1 MEFYQ
6 LTYFLAAAQTQN
18 FRKAAELCLVAQSA
32 LSRQIAALE
41 DELEVAL
48 FTRNKKRVALTPAGQ
63 EFALYVRNAME
74 QLQEG
79 QQFISELRS
88 GQRGTI
94 RIGCIESLATAF
106 LPALFASFHQQFP
119 HVRLKV
125 CVNHT
130 DELVTS
136 VEQGEV
142 ELGLILDPRLQ
153 SELLIIKELFR
164 QPLHLLVSAQH
175 PLAQSKVSAVTLEQI
190 VAEPLLL
197 LDETSRMG
205 QITKRIFA
213 QRGLPIRP
221 LVEIESVEGLKE
233 MVRQGIGVT
242 LTLPA
247 LIRPSQIGS
256 DLMLLPITGLEEE
269 FIFALVYRRV
279 GTISRAAREF
289 IHAITQRTMPEE
301 LSDAPTINK
310 HAAC

>member
-48 FTRNKKRVALTPAGQ
+48 FTRTKKRVTLTTAGQ

-79 QQFISELRS
+79 QLFLAELQA

-106 LPALFASFHQQFP
+106 LPALFASFHQQYP
-119 HVRLKV
+119 QIRLKV
-125 CVNHT
+125 RVNHT
-130 DELVTS
+130 DELITS

-153 SELLIIKELFR
+153 SELLIVKELFR
-164 QPLHLLVSAQH
+164 QPLHLLVSALH
-175 PLAQSKVSAVTLEQI
+175 PLAQRQVPSVTLEQI
-190 VAEPLLL
+190 TTEPLLL

-205 QITKRIFA
+205 QITKRIFT
-213 QRGLPIRP
+213 QRGLPIHP
-221 LVEIESVEGLKE
+221 LIEIESVEGLKE

-247 LIRPSQIGS
+247 LIRPSQIGK
-256 DLMLLPITGLEEE
+256 DLVLLPITGLTEE

-279 GTISRAAREF
+279 GSISRAAREF
-289 IHAITQRTMPEE
+289 INTISRQTIPTS
-301 LSDAPTINK
+301 SDTSI
-310 HAAC
+310 

>member
-41 DELEVAL
+41 GELEVAL
-48 FTRNKKRVALTPAGQ
+48 FTRQKKRVILTPAGQ
-63 EFALYVRNAME
+63 EFAFYVRNAME

-79 QQFISELRS
+79 QQFLSELRA

-94 RIGCIESLATAF
+94 YIGCIESLATAF
-106 LPALFASFHQQFP
+106 LPALFASFHQHYP
-119 HVRLKV
+119 HIRLRVR
-125 CVNHT
+125 VNHT
-130 DELVTS
+130 DELIML

-153 SELLIIKELFR
+153 SELLIIQELFR

-175 PLAQSKVSAVTLEQI
+175 PLALRKVAEVMLEQI
-190 VAEPLLL
+190 VTEPLLA
-197 LDETSRMG
+197 LDESSRMG
-205 QITKRIFA
+205 QITKRIFT
-213 QRGLPIRP
+213 QRGLPMHP

-247 LIRPSQIGS
+247 LIRPYQIGK
-256 DLMLLPITGLEEE
+256 DLVLLPITDLPEE
-269 FIFALVYRRV
+269 FIFALVYRRT
-279 GTISRAAREF
+279 GSISRAAREF
-289 IHAITQRTMPEE
+289 IN
-301 LSDAPTINK
+301 TIAQQSK
-310 HAAC
+310 ETLQP

>member
-1 MEFYQ
+1 MRSIFEEGALEFYQ

-48 FTRNKKRVALTPAGQ
+48 FTRSKKRVTLTTAGQ

-79 QQFISELRS
+79 QQFLSELRA

-94 RIGCIESLATAF
+94 YIGCIESLATAF
-106 LPALFASFHQQFP
+106 LPTLFAAFHQRYP
-119 HVRLKV
+119 NIRLKV
-125 CVNHT
+125 RVNHT
-130 DELVTS
+130 DELITL

-142 ELGLILDPRLQ
+142 ELGLILDPKQQ
-153 SELLIIKELFR
+153 SELLIVKELFR

-175 PLAQSKVSAVTLEQI
+175 PLAQRKIPAVTLEQI
-190 VAEPLLL
+190 STEPLLV

-213 QRGLPIRP
+213 QRGLPVRP

-247 LIRPSQIGS
+247 LIRPYQVGH
-256 DLMLLPITGLEEE
+256 DLVLLPITGLPEE
-269 FIFALVYRRV
+269 FIFALVYRRI
-279 GTISRAAREF
+279 GSISRAAREF
-289 IHAITQRTMPEE
+289 ISAIAQQGRETLQP
-301 LSDAPTINK
+301 
-310 HAAC
+310 

>member
-1 MEFYQ
+1 MEFHQ

-18 FRKAAELCLVAQSA
+18 FRKAAELSLVAQSA

-41 DELEVAL
+41 DELGVEL
-48 FTRNKKRVALTPAGQ
+48 FTRKKKRVTLTTAGQ
-63 EFALYVRNAME
+63 EFALYVRNALE

-79 QQFISELRS
+79 QQFLAELQA

-94 RIGCIESLATAF
+94 RIGCIESLASAF
-106 LPALFASFHQQFP
+106 LPALFASFHQQYP
-119 HVRLKV
+119 NIRLKV
-125 CVNHT
+125 RVNHT
-130 DELVTS
+130 DELIRL

-142 ELGLILDPRLQ
+142 ELGLILDPGLQ
-153 SELLIIKELFR
+153 SELLVVKELFR

-175 PLAQSKVSAVTLEQI
+175 LLAQMEASAVTLEQI
-190 VAEPLLL
+190 VTEPLLL

-213 QRGLPIRP
+213 RRRLSISP

-247 LIRPSQIGS
+247 LIRPSQIGN
-256 DLMLLPITGLEEE
+256 DLALLPIAGLEEE
-269 FIFALVYRRV
+269 FNFALVYRRV
-279 GTISRAAREF
+279 GSISRAAREF
-289 IHAITQRTMPEE
+289 INAIAQQAM
-301 LSDAPTINK
+301 NK
-310 HAAC
+310 RL

>member
-18 FRKAAELCLVAQSA
+18 FRKAAELCIVAQSA

-41 DELEVAL
+41 DELEITL
-48 FTRNKKRVALTPAGQ
+48 FTRYKKRVTLTTAGQ

-79 QQFISELRS
+79 QLFLAELQA

-94 RIGCIESLATAF
+94 CIGCIESLTTAF
-106 LPALFASFHQQFP
+106 LPALFASFHQQYP
-119 HVRLKV
+119 HIRLKV
-125 CVNHT
+125 RVNHT
-130 DELVTS
+130 DELVTA

-175 PLAQSKVSAVTLEQI
+175 PLAQRKVSAVTLEQI
-190 VAEPLLL
+190 ITEPLLL
-197 LDETSRMG
+197 LEETSRMG

-213 QRGLPIRP
+213 QRGLPIQP
-221 LVEIESVEGLKE
+221 LIEIESVEGLKE

-247 LIRPSQIGS
+247 LIRPSQIGH
-256 DLMLLPITGLEEE
+256 DLVLLPITSLTEE
-269 FIFALVYRRV
+269 FVFALVYRRV
-279 GTISRAAREF
+279 GSISRAAREF
-289 IHAITQRTMPEE
+289 INTIARQTMSSSP
-301 LSDAPTINK
+301 DTTT
-310 HAAC
+310 

>member
-6 LTYFLAAAQTQN
+6 LTYFLAAVQTQN

-41 DELEVAL
+41 DELEVTL
-48 FTRNKKRVALTPAGQ
+48 FVRQKKRVTLTPAGQ
-63 EFALYVRNAME
+63 EFALHVRNAME

-79 QQFISELRS
+79 QQLLSELRA

-94 RIGCIESLATAF
+94 LIGCIESLATAF
-106 LPALFASFHQQFP
+106 LPALFASFHQQYP

-125 CVNHT
+125 RVNHT
-130 DELVTS
+130 DELITS

-153 SELLIIKELFR
+153 SELLIVKELFR

-175 PLAQSKVSAVTLEQI
+175 PLAQMKAAAVTLERITTEQ
-190 VAEPLLL
+190 LLL

-205 QITKRIFA
+205 QITKRIFT
-213 QRGLPIRP
+213 QRGLPVRP
-221 LVEIESVEGLKE
+221 LIEIESVEGLKE
-233 MVRQGIGVT
+233 MVRQDIGVT

-247 LIRPSQIGS
+247 LIRPSQVGN
-256 DLMLLPITGLEEE
+256 DLVLLPIVGLTEE

-279 GTISRAAREF
+279 GPISRAAREF
-289 IHAITQRTMPEE
+289 INTIVQQTMP
-301 LSDAPTINK
+301 SSPNAR
-310 HAAC
+310 A

>member
-41 DELEVAL
+41 DELEVEL
-48 FTRNKKRVALTPAGQ
+48 FTRYKKRVTLTPAGQ
-63 EFALYVRNAME
+63 EFAHYVRNAME

-79 QQFISELRS
+79 QQFISELQS

-106 LPALFASFHQQFP
+106 LPTLFASFHQQYPNIHFK
-119 HVRLKV
+119 VR
-125 CVNHT
+125 VNHT
-130 DELVTS
+130 DELITM

-142 ELGLILDPRLQ
+142 ELGLILDPHLH

-175 PLAQSKVSAVTLEQI
+175 PLALTKASSVTLEQI
-190 VAEPLLL
+190 LAVPFLL
-197 LDETSRMG
+197 LDQTSRMG
-205 QITKRIFA
+205 QITKRIFM
-213 QRGLPIRP
+213 QRGLPLHP
-221 LVEIESVEGLKE
+221 LIEIESVEGLKE
-233 MVRQGIGVT
+233 MVQQGIGVT

-256 DLMLLPITGLEEE
+256 DLVLLPVADIEEE

-279 GTISRAAREF
+279 GSISRAARECINTI
-289 IHAITQRTMPEE
+289 IHQTQTSSS
-301 LSDAPTINK
+301 LTDSK
-310 HAAC
+310 L

>member
-48 FTRNKKRVALTPAGQ
+48 FTRNKKRVALTSEGQ

-79 QQFISELRS
+79 QQWLAGLQT

-94 RIGCIESLATAF
+94 RLGCIESLATAL
-106 LPALFASFHQQFP
+106 LPTLFASFHDQYPQ
-119 HVRLKV
+119 VRLKV

-130 DELVTS
+130 DELINM
-136 VEQGEV
+136 VEQGEI
-142 ELGLILDPRLQ
+142 ELGLVLDPHLQ
-153 SELLIIKELFR
+153 SELLIIRELFR
-164 QPLHLLVSAQH
+164 QPLHMLVSPQH
-175 PLAQSKVSAVTLEQI
+175 PLAQVGAPPVTLEH
-190 VAEPLLL
+190 VMSEPILL
-197 LDETSRMG
+197 LDQTSRMG

-213 QRGLPIRP
+213 QRGLSISP

-242 LTLPA
+242 ITLPA

-256 DLMLLPITGLEEE
+256 DLVLLPITDVQEE
-269 FIFALVYRRV
+269 IVFALVYRRV
-279 GTISRAAREF
+279 GSISRAAREF
-289 IHAITQRTMPEE
+289 INRI
-301 LSDAPTINK
+301 L
-310 HAAC
+310 

>member
-18 FRKAAELCLVAQSA
+18 FRRAAELCLVAQSA

-41 DELEVAL
+41 NELEVEL
-48 FTRNKKRVALTPAGQ
+48 FTRRKKRVTLTPAGQ
-63 EFALYVRNAME
+63 EFSLYVRNAME

-79 QQFISELRS
+79 QQFLTELRA

-94 RIGCIESLATAF
+94 LIGCIESLATAL
-106 LPALFASFHQQFP
+106 LPSLFASFHQRYP
-119 HVRLKV
+119 HIRLKV
-125 CVNHT
+125 RVNHT
-130 DELVTS
+130 DELITL

-142 ELGLILDPRLQ
+142 ELGLILDPKQQ
-153 SELLIIKELFR
+153 SELLIVKELFR

-175 PLAQSKVSAVTLEQI
+175 PLVQSKIPAVTLEQI
-190 VAEPLLL
+190 ITEPLLV

-205 QITKRIFA
+205 QITKRILA
-213 QRGLPIRP
+213 QRGLPIHP

-247 LIRPSQIGS
+247 LIRPYQVGN
-256 DLMLLPITGLEEE
+256 DLMLLPISGLTEE
-269 FIFALVYRRV
+269 FIFALVYRRI
-279 GTISRAAREF
+279 GPISRAAREF
-289 IHAITQRTMPEE
+289 ISAISQQSMGT
-301 LSDAPTINK
+301 L
-310 HAAC
+310 HL

>member
-1 MEFYQ
+1 MELYQ

-48 FTRNKKRVALTPAGQ
+48 FTRTKKRVALTPEGQ
-63 EFALYVRNAME
+63 EFALYVRNAMD

-79 QQFISELRS
+79 QQWLTRVQA

-94 RIGCIESLATAF
+94 RIGCIESLATAL
-106 LPALFASFHQQFP
+106 LPALFASFHQRYP
-119 HVRLKV
+119 YVRLKV
-125 CVNHT
+125 CVDHT
-130 DELVTS
+130 DELIML
-136 VEQGEV
+136 VEQGEI

-175 PLAQSKVSAVTLEQI
+175 PLAQMHASEVSLEHI
-190 VAEPLLL
+190 TTEPLLL

-213 QRGLPIRP
+213 QRGLLVRP
-221 LVEIESVEGLKE
+221 LIEIESVEGLKE

-247 LIRPSQIGS
+247 LIRPSQIGK
-256 DLMLLPITGLEEE
+256 DLVLLPIIDVPET

-279 GTISRAAREF
+279 GSISQAAREF
-289 IHAITQRTMPEE
+289 
-301 LSDAPTINK
+301 LSTISQ
-310 HAAC
+310 

>member
-48 FTRNKKRVALTPAGQ
+48 FTRQKKRVTLTPAGQ
-63 EFALYVRNAME
+63 EFAVYVRNAME

-79 QQFISELRS
+79 QQFLTELRA

-94 RIGCIESLATAF
+94 YIGCIESLATAF
-106 LPALFASFHQQFP
+106 LPVLFASFNQHYP
-119 HVRLKV
+119 HIRLKV
-125 CVNHT
+125 RVNHT
-130 DELVTS
+130 DELITL

-153 SELLIIKELFR
+153 SELLIIQELFR

-175 PLAQSKVSAVTLEQI
+175 PLAQRKVLAVTLEEI
-190 VAEPLLL
+190 VAEPLLV
-197 LDETSRMG
+197 LDESSRMG
-205 QITKRIFA
+205 QITKRILT
-213 QRGLPIRP
+213 QRGLPVHP

-247 LIRPSQIGS
+247 LIRPYQIGN
-256 DLMLLPITGLEEE
+256 DLVLLPITDLTEE

-279 GTISRAAREF
+279 GSISRAAREF
-289 IHAITQRTMPEE
+289 ISTISQQTMKTLQP
-301 LSDAPTINK
+301 
-310 HAAC
+310 

>member
-1 MEFYQ
+1 VEFYQ

-48 FTRNKKRVALTPAGQ
+48 FTRHKKRVTLTAAGQ
-63 EFALYVRNAME
+63 EFALYVSKAME

-79 QQFISELRS
+79 QQFLSELQS

-94 RIGCIESLATAF
+94 LIGCIESLATAF
-106 LPALFASFHQQFP
+106 LPPLFASFRQRYP
-119 HVRLKV
+119 HIRLKV
-125 CVNHT
+125 RVNHT
-130 DELVTS
+130 DELITA

-142 ELGLILDPRLQ
+142 ELGLILDPRQQ
-153 SELLIIKELFR
+153 SELLIVKELYR

-175 PLAQSKVSAVTLEQI
+175 TLAQRKDAAVMFEQI
-190 VAEPLLL
+190 VTEPFIL

-213 QRGLPIRP
+213 QRGLPLRP

-233 MVRQGIGVT
+233 MVKQGVGVT

-256 DLMLLPITGLEEE
+256 DLVLLPIADLAEE

-279 GTISRAAREF
+279 GSISRAAREF
-289 IHAITQRTMPEE
+289 INTIVQQTLPA
-301 LSDAPTINK
+301 SDARS
-310 HAAC
+310 

>member
-1 MEFYQ
+1 MEFHQ

-18 FRKAAELCLVAQSA
+18 FRKAAELCIVAQSA

-48 FTRNKKRVALTPAGQ
+48 FTRKKKRVTLTPAGQ
-63 EFALYVRNAME
+63 EFARYVRNAME

-79 QQFISELRS
+79 QQWLSELHA
-88 GQRGTI
+88 GERGTI
-94 RIGCIESLATAF
+94 LLGCIESLATAL
-106 LPALFASFHQQFP
+106 LPAIFTSFHQHYP
-119 HVRLKV
+119 NVRLKV
-125 CVNHT
+125 RVNHT
-130 DELVTS
+130 DELITF

-153 SELLIIKELFR
+153 SELLIVKELFR

-175 PLAQSKVSAVTLEQI
+175 PLAQANASEVTLEKI
-190 VAEPLLL
+190 MTEPLLL

-205 QITKRIFA
+205 QITTRIFV
-213 QRGLPIRP
+213 QRGLPVRP
-221 LVEIESVEGLKE
+221 LIEIESVEGLKE

-247 LIRPSQIGS
+247 LIRPSQLGH
-256 DLMLLPITGLEEE
+256 DLVLLPITDLTEE

-279 GTISRAAREF
+279 GSISRAARQF
-289 IHAITQRTMPEE
+289 ISAISQQSMKNLP
-301 LSDAPTINK
+301 
-310 HAAC
+310 

>member
-1 MEFYQ
+1 MEFHQ

-18 FRKAAELCLVAQSA
+18 FRKAAERCYVAQSA

-41 DELEVAL
+41 DELDVAL
-48 FTRNKKRVALTPAGQ
+48 FTRHKKRVTLTPAGQ
-63 EFALYVRNAME
+63 EFARYVRNAME

-79 QQFISELRS
+79 QQWLTELQA
-88 GQRGTI
+88 GQRGTVVL
-94 RIGCIESLATAF
+94 GCIESLATAF
-106 LPALFASFHQQFP
+106 LPRLFADFHQRYPQ
-119 HVRLKV
+119 VRLKV
-125 CVNHT
+125 RVAHT
-130 DELVTS
+130 DELIAL

-164 QPLHLLVSAQH
+164 QPLHLLVAARH
-175 PLAQSKVSAVTLEQI
+175 PLAQNAAAVTLEQ
-190 VAEPLLL
+190 AMTEPFLL

-205 QITKRIFA
+205 QITQRIFA
-213 QRGLPIRP
+213 QRGLPLRP

-247 LIRPSQIGS
+247 LIRPSQIGT
-256 DLMLLPITGLEEE
+256 DLALLPIADLTEAFL
-269 FIFALVYRRV
+269 FALVYRRV

-289 IHAITQRTMPEE
+289 ITMISTQTQRE
-301 LSDAPTINK
+301 A
-310 HAAC
+310 

>member
-18 FRKAAELCLVAQSA
+18 FRRAAELCLVAQSA

-48 FTRNKKRVALTPAGQ
+48 FTRNKKRVMLTPAGQ
-63 EFALYVRNAME
+63 EFALYVRNAMG

-79 QQFISELRS
+79 QQFIAEVRA

-94 RIGCIESLATAF
+94 RIGCIESLASAF
-106 LPALFASFHQQFP
+106 LPALFTSFHQRYP
-119 HVRLKV
+119 NIRLRVR
-125 CVNHT
+125 VNHT
-130 DELVTS
+130 DELITS

-153 SELLIIKELFR
+153 SELLIVKELFR

-175 PLAQSKVSAVTLEQI
+175 PLAQAKAPAVTLEQI
-190 VAEPLLL
+190 TSEALVL

-213 QRGLPIRP
+213 QRGLSVHPM
-221 LVEIESVEGLKE
+221 VEIESVEGLKE
-233 MVRQGIGVT
+233 MVRQGSGVT

-247 LIRPSQIGS
+247 LIRPSQIGK
-256 DLMLLPITGLEEE
+256 DLVLLPISGLEEE

-279 GTISRAAREF
+279 GSISRAAREF
-289 IHAITQRTMPEE
+289 IKAIVKQTLP
-301 LSDAPTINK
+301 
-310 HAAC
+310 

>member
-1 MEFYQ
+1 MEFHQ

-18 FRKAAELCLVAQSA
+18 FRKAAELCFVAQSA

-41 DELEVAL
+41 DELEITL
-48 FTRNKKRVALTPAGQ
+48 FTRNKKRVVLTSEGQ
-63 EFALYVRNAME
+63 EFAVYVRNALE

-79 QQFISELRS
+79 QQWLTELQA

-106 LPALFASFHQQFP
+106 LPALFVSFHQRYP

-125 CVNHT
+125 RVNHT
-130 DELVTS
+130 DELVAL
-136 VEQGEV
+136 VEQGEI
-142 ELGLILDPRLQ
+142 ELGLILDPHQQ
-153 SELLIIKELFR
+153 SELLIVKELFR
-164 QPLHLLVSAQH
+164 QPLHLLVSTQH
-175 PLAQSKVSAVTLEQI
+175 PLAQMKAPAVTLEHI
-190 VAEPLLL
+190 TIEPLLL

-213 QRGLPIRP
+213 QRGLPVHP
-221 LVEIESVEGLKE
+221 LIEIESVEGLKE

-247 LIRPSQIGS
+247 LIRPSQVGH
-256 DLMLLPITGLEEE
+256 DLVLLPITDVPEE

-279 GTISRAAREF
+279 GSISRAAREL
-289 IHAITQRTMPEE
+289 IN
-301 LSDAPTINK
+301 TISLQLTKNVQP
-310 HAAC
+310 

>member
-1 MEFYQ
+1 MELYQ

-48 FTRNKKRVALTPAGQ
+48 FTRDKKRVTLTPAGK
-63 EFALYVRNAME
+63 EFALYVRNAMG

-79 QQFISELRS
+79 QQFLAELQA
-88 GQRGTI
+88 GQRGTV

-106 LPALFASFHQQFP
+106 LPELFASFHQQYP
-119 HVRLKV
+119 HIRLKV
-125 CVNHT
+125 RVNHT
-130 DELVTS
+130 DELTTF

-153 SELLIIKELFR
+153 SELLIVKELFR

-175 PLAQSKVSAVTLEQI
+175 PLAQMKVPAVTLEHI
-190 VAEPLLL
+190 TTEPFLL

-213 QRGLPIRP
+213 QRGLTLHP

-233 MVRQGIGVT
+233 MVKQGVGVT

-256 DLMLLPITGLEEE
+256 DLALLPISDLEEE

-279 GTISRAAREF
+279 GSISRAAREL
-289 IHAITQRTMPEE
+289 INVIVQQTMHSSSE
-301 LSDAPTINK
+301 
-310 HAAC
+310 

>member
-1 MEFYQ
+1 MEFHQ

-18 FRKAAELCLVAQSA
+18 FRKAAELCIVAQSA
-32 LSRQIAALE
+32 LSRQIAMLE
-41 DELEVAL
+41 DELEVTL
-48 FTRNKKRVALTPAGQ
+48 FTRHKKRVTLTEEGQ
-63 EFALYVRNAME
+63 DFAYYVRNAMQ
-74 QLQEG
+74 QLQDG
-79 QQFISELRS
+79 RLFLSELQA

-106 LPALFASFHQQFP
+106 LAALFASFHQQYP
-119 HVRLKV
+119 HIRLKV
-125 CVNHT
+125 HVNHT
-130 DELVTS
+130 DELITL
-136 VEQGEV
+136 VEQGEL

-153 SELLIIKELFR
+153 SELLIVKELFR

-175 PLAQSKVSAVTLEQI
+175 PLAQKQIQAVTLEQI
-190 VAEPLLL
+190 MTESLLL

-213 QRGLPIRP
+213 QRGLPIQP

-247 LIRPSQIGS
+247 LIRPSQIGN
-256 DLMLLPITGLEEE
+256 DLILLPITNLVEE

-279 GTISRAAREF
+279 GAISHAAREF
-289 IHAITQRTMPEE
+289 INTISQQTTSSSPETRT
-301 LSDAPTINK
+301 
-310 HAAC
+310 

>member
-1 MEFYQ
+1 MEFHQ

-41 DELEVAL
+41 DELEVSL
-48 FTRNKKRVALTPAGQ
+48 FTRKKKRVILTPAGQ
-63 EFALYVRNAME
+63 EFALHVRKSLE

-79 QQFISELRS
+79 QQLLTELRA
-88 GQRGTI
+88 GQRGTLL
-94 RIGCIESLATAF
+94 IGCIESLATAF
-106 LPALFASFHQQFP
+106 LPELFASFHQHYP
-119 HVRLKV
+119 NVRLKV
-125 CVNHT
+125 RVNHT
-130 DELVTS
+130 DELITS

-153 SELLIIKELFR
+153 SELLIVKELFR

-175 PLAQSKVSAVTLEQI
+175 PLVQTKTATVTLEQI
-190 VAEPLLL
+190 VAEPFLL

-205 QITKRIFA
+205 QITTRIFA
-213 QRGLPIRP
+213 QRGLAIRP

-247 LIRPSQIGS
+247 LIRPSQIGT
-256 DLMLLPITGLEEE
+256 DLVLLPISNLTEE
-269 FIFALVYRRV
+269 FIFALVYHRV
-279 GTISRAAREF
+279 GSISRVAREF
-289 IHAITQRTMPEE
+289 IQAISQRTVP
-301 LSDAPTINK
+301 SSSA
-310 HAAC
+310 HQ

>member
-18 FRKAAELCLVAQSA
+18 FRKAADLCLVAQSA

-48 FTRNKKRVALTPAGQ
+48 FTRNKKRVVLTPEGQ
-63 EFALYVRNAME
+63 EFALYVRKAME

-79 QQFISELRS
+79 QQWLTQLQA

-94 RIGCIESLATAF
+94 RIGCIESLATAL
-106 LPALFASFHQQFP
+106 LPALFAAFHQRYPQ
-119 HVRLKV
+119 VRLKV

-130 DELVTS
+130 DELITL
-136 VEQGEV
+136 VEQGEI
-142 ELGLILDPRLQ
+142 ELGLILDPHLQ
-153 SELLIIKELFR
+153 SELLIVKELFR
-164 QPLHLLVSAQH
+164 QPLHLLVSTQH
-175 PLAQSKVSAVTLEQI
+175 PLAQMKAVAVTLEHI
-190 VAEPLLL
+190 TTEPLLL
-197 LDETSRMG
+197 LDQSSRMG

-213 QRGLPIRP
+213 QRGLAVRP

-247 LIRPSQIGS
+247 LIRPSQVGN
-256 DLMLLPITGLEEE
+256 DLVLLPIADLPEE

-279 GTISRAAREF
+279 GSISRAAREF
-289 IHAITQRTMPEE
+289 INA
-301 LSDAPTINK
+301 LSQ
-310 HAAC
+310 

>member
-1 MEFYQ
+1 MEYQ
-6 LTYFLAAAQTQN
+6 QLSYFLAAAQTQN
-18 FRKAAELCLVAQSA
+18 FRRAAELCVVAQSA

-48 FTRNKKRVALTPAGQ
+48 FTRHKKRVTLTTAGQ

-79 QQFISELRS
+79 QLFLAELQA

-106 LPALFASFHQQFP
+106 LPALFASFHQQYP
-119 HVRLKV
+119 HIRFKVR
-125 CVNHT
+125 VNHT
-130 DELVTS
+130 DELVTA

-175 PLAQSKVSAVTLEQI
+175 PLAQRKVPTVTLEQI
-190 VAEPLLL
+190 LTEPLLL

-213 QRGLPIRP
+213 QRGLPMHP
-221 LVEIESVEGLKE
+221 LIEIESVEGLKE

-247 LIRPSQIGS
+247 LIRPSQIGH
-256 DLMLLPITGLEEE
+256 DLVLLPITGLTEE
-269 FIFALVYRRV
+269 FVFALVYRRV
-279 GTISRAAREF
+279 GSISPAAREF
-289 IHAITQRTMPEE
+289 INTITRQTMP
-301 LSDAPTINK
+301 SSHDTIT
-310 HAAC
+310 

>member
-1 MEFYQ
+1 MEFHQ

-18 FRKAAELCLVAQSA
+18 FRKAAELCVVAQSA

-41 DELEVAL
+41 DELEVPL
-48 FTRNKKRVALTPAGQ
+48 FTRKKKRVTLTPAGQ
-63 EFALYVRNAME
+63 EFALYVRNAMD

-79 QQFISELRS
+79 RQLLAELQT
-88 GQRGTI
+88 GQRGTLL
-94 RIGCIESLATAF
+94 IGCIESLATAF
-106 LPALFASFHQQFP
+106 LPALFASFHRQYP

-125 CVNHT
+125 RLNHT
-130 DELVTS
+130 DELITL

-175 PLAQSKVSAVTLEQI
+175 PMAQIKASAVTLEQI
-190 VAEPLLL
+190 AAEPLIV

-205 QITKRIFA
+205 QISKRIFA
-213 QRGLPIRP
+213 QRGLPLRP

-247 LIRPSQIGS
+247 LMRPAQIGN
-256 DLMLLPITGLEEE
+256 DLALLPISDLTEE
-269 FIFALVYRRV
+269 FVFALVYRRV
-279 GTISRAAREF
+279 GSISSVGREF
-289 IHAITQRTMPEE
+289 INSIARQSMTSSGNLH
-301 LSDAPTINK
+301 
-310 HAAC
+310 

>member
-1 MEFYQ
+1 MTMEFHQ

-48 FTRNKKRVALTPAGQ
+48 FIRKNKRVILTTAGQ

-79 QQFISELRS
+79 QLFLTELQA
-88 GQRGTI
+88 GQRGTM

-106 LPALFASFHQQFP
+106 LPALFAVFHQRYP

-125 CVNHT
+125 RVNHT
-130 DELVTS
+130 DELITL

-142 ELGLILDPRLQ
+142 ELGLLLDPRLQ

-175 PLAQSKVSAVTLEQI
+175 PLAQMKAVAVTLGQI
-190 VAEPLLL
+190 VTEPFLV

-213 QRGLPIRP
+213 QRGLSVRP

-247 LIRPSQIGS
+247 LIRPSQIGN
-256 DLMLLPITGLEEE
+256 DLVLLPIADLEEE

-279 GTISRAAREF
+279 GPISRAAREF
-289 IHAITQRTMPEE
+289 INAIVQQTAPE
-301 LSDAPTINK
+301 
-310 HAAC
+310 

>member
-1 MEFYQ
+1 MEFHQ

-48 FTRNKKRVALTPAGQ
+48 FTREKKRVILTPAGQ
-63 EFALYVRNAME
+63 EFALHVRNAME
-74 QLQEG
+74 QLQQG
-79 QQFISELRS
+79 QQFLTELRA

-94 RIGCIESLATAF
+94 YIGCIESLATSF
-106 LPALFASFHQQFP
+106 LPTLFASFHQLYP

-125 CVNHT
+125 RVNHT
-130 DELVTS
+130 DELITL

-164 QPLHLLVSAQH
+164 QPLHLLISAQH
-175 PLAQSKVSAVTLEQI
+175 PLTQSKVPAVSLEQI
-190 VAEPLLL
+190 IAEPLLV

-213 QRGLPIRP
+213 QRGLPVRP

-247 LIRPSQIGS
+247 LIRPYQIGN
-256 DLMLLPITGLEEE
+256 DLALLPITDLPEE
-269 FIFALVYRRV
+269 FIFALIYRRI

-289 IHAITQRTMPEE
+289 IKSIAQ
-301 LSDAPTINK
+301 
-310 HAAC
+310 